1 MYAGGM
7 CVLDVLFPD
16 GSPAEVWDLRGI
28 IFCRESFSDGI
39 SLNTLKL
46 CFQSANITKCLC
58 GCCGFGM
65 LKAQFKHWTK
75 FNRESVFIKEV
86 LGSFRLRSL
95 CFSSLRAAT
104 LPRLFSNLIYFCLF
118 LQVSVEIP
126 QLMTEAYPVPLC
138 LILILST
145 TPLFSPLHPRFDN
158 PSFFLSL

>member
-1 MYAGGM
+1 MYVGGM

-65 LKAQFKHWTK
+65 LKAQL
-75 FNRESVFIKEV
+75 SI
-86 LGSFRLRSL
+86 GRSL
-95 CFSSLRAAT
+95 TEYPCLLKKSLGPFACAHCVSR
-104 LPRLFSNLIYFCLF
+104 PSVQPHCHVCSLISFTSAFFCRF
-118 LQVSVEIP
+118 
-126 QLMTEAYPVPLC
+126 PLK
-138 LILILST
+138 S
-145 TPLFSPLHPRFDN
+145 HN
-158 PSFFLSL
+158 